1 LKSKYNSKKGEI
13 LELETIDS
21 TCDES
26 FQTREKPKLM
36 NAKIYY
42 SDLAEE
48 YESIRLKELD
58 KVVPDSW
65 ENID

>member
-1 LKSKYNSKKGEI
+1 
-13 LELETIDS
+13 
-21 TCDES
+21 
-26 FQTREKPKLM
+26 M